1 MMASKGAAQRVHLDK
16 THQELAQWLDQGREL
31 LARVQFSD
39 QERAFDQAAANQGP
53 PPGEGRDV
61 EGVQRELSAL
71 RAELESLEISHFEL
85 VCRNL
90 GTLRLHSCDSLGE
103 VLDTMVEVS
112 LNFLGVGAL
121 VIYLA
126 SEDGRSLYSVAGEGV
141 EPHDVTWPGPQ
152 VVEALNQ
159 APAVDDELLI
169 PCGDEMGVLPLRVDG
184 ALVGALRLMH
194 PLPQKT
200 ELNAADLEFLTLL
213 SEHGAVALRRSWL
226 LSTCEAS
233 WWNPTTLKALLD

>member
-1 MMASKGAAQRVHLDK
+1 MPLAKA
-16 THQELAQWLDQGREL
+16 HQELAEWLDQGREL
-31 LARVQFSD
+31 LARVQLSG
-39 QERAFDQAAANQGP
+39 QKGERNFGSEAANQGP
-53 PPGEGRDV
+53 DPENERDF

-71 RAELESLEISHFEL
+71 RSELESLENSHFEL

-90 GTLRLHSCDSLGE
+90 GTLRLHGCDALGE
-103 VLDTMVEVS
+103 VLDTIVEVS

-141 EPHDVTWPGPQ
+141 EPQDVTWPGPQ
-152 VVEALNQ
+152 IVEALNQ
-159 APAVDDELLI
+159 APGIDDELLI
-169 PCGDEMGVLPLRVDG
+169 PCGEEMGVLPLRVDG

-194 PLPQKT
+194 PLPQKS
-200 ELNAADLEFLTLL
+200 ELNAADFEFLTLL
-213 SEHGAVALRRSWL
+213 SEHGAIALRRSWL
-226 LSTCEAS
+226 ISTCEAS